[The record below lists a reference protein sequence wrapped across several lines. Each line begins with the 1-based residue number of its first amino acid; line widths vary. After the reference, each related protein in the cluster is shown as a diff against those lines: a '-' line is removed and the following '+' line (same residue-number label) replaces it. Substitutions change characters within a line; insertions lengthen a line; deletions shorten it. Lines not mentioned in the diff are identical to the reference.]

1 MATIENLIPASA
13 ENGHKLTVEEQKAG
27 GIASGEAR
35 RQKKKMREML
45 EMCLQMTNS
54 SGKTYQELATL
65 GLLKGA
71 MNGNPAAYR
80 TILETLGELGEAQ
93 ENKQAREISKVEELL
108 AKVKEDAEK

>member
-1 MATIENLIPASA
+1 MANIQNLVKGDEIHKFTPEELSRGGKASA
-13 ENGHKLTVEEQKAG
+13 E
-27 GIASGEAR
+27 SR

-45 EMCLQMTNS
+45 EICLQMTNS

-93 ENKQAREISKVEELL
+93 ESKQAREISKVEELL
-108 AKVKEDAEK
+108 AKVKEEAEK